1 MLEEEGMYRKIMV
14 TGGSAVAGTA
24 LKSISC
30 DYPESEFFFIGSKD
44 CDLTHSDQ
52 TMAFVGKLR
61 PDAIIHLA
69 AISGGIG
76 LSMKYPATLLRGN
89 VLMNFNVLEAAR
101 VFKVKKT
108 IMTLTSGMYPAEAPL
123 PLKEEHIHDGYPHES
138 NYGSSFAKRLVEPSI
153 RAYRGEYGLNVIGLV
168 PNGIFGENDNFNY
181 DDAPMVPTL
190 IRRFYEGR
198 PGSEKIVIW
207 GDGSPL
213 REYTYAGDVA
223 RAFMWCLHN
232 YDDGQILNIGT
243 TEELSVKEIAY
254 LIASLLRIDTR
265 RIEFDKSKPNG
276 IFRKNTDNSRFLR
289 LSHFRYTPFKV
300 GLENTIK
307 WFCETYKR
315 TPEKIRMGSK
325 SRLN

>member
-1 MLEEEGMYRKIMV
+1 MYRKIMV

-30 DYPESEFFFIGSKD
+30 DYPESEFFFICSKD
-44 CDLTHSDQ
+44 CNLLQSDQ
-52 TMAFVGKLR
+52 TMAFVGKLQ

-76 LSMKYPATLLRGN
+76 LSMKYPATLLRDN

-101 VFKVKKT
+101 IFKVKKT
-108 IMTLTSGMYPAEAPL
+108 IMTLTTGMYPTEAPL
-123 PLKEEHIHDGYPHES
+123 PLKEEYIHNGYPHES

-153 RAYRGEYGLNVIGLV
+153 KAYRSEYNLSVIGLV

-190 IRRFYEGR
+190 IRRIYESR
-198 PGSEKIVIW
+198 WGSEKIVIW

-213 REYTYAGDVA
+213 REYTYVKDVA

-254 LIASLLRIDTR
+254 LIASILSIDTR

-276 IFRKNTDNSRFLR
+276 ILRKSTDNSRFLTM
-289 LSHFRYTPFKV
+289 SGFRYTPFKV

-307 WFCETYKR
+307 WFCETYER

-325 SRLN
+325 SRVN